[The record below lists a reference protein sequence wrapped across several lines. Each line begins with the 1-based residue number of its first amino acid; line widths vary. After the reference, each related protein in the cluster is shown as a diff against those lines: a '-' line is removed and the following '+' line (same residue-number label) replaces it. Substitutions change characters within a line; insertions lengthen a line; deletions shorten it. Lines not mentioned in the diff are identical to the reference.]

1 MGVASDAY
9 FAAVVQLNAEE
20 KQGAQNS
27 WQTSPDL
34 RQVSKVNRMNSSHF
48 AIPVIVLVI

>member
-1 MGVASDAY
+1 MCVTMGVASDAY

-27 WQTSPDL
+27 
-34 RQVSKVNRMNSSHF
+34 
-48 AIPVIVLVI
+48 